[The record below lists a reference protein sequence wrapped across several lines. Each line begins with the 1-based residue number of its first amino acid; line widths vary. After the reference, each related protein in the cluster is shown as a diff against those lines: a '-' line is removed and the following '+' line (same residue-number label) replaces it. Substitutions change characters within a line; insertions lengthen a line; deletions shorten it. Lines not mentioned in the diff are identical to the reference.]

1 MLINQHLQPIT
12 KESVVDDAAQLSRRE
27 RQIMDVIWKLGRA
40 TVAEVLEGLDDPPS
54 YSAVR
59 ALLNILKTKGQL
71 DVEQDGAKYIYR
83 PTVTAVKASRNALQ
97 RIVETFF
104 GGEPRAA
111 IAALARMPE
120 TKLSEKELES
130 ISHLIDVAKKEGR

>member
-1 MLINQHLQPIT
+1 
-12 KESVVDDAAQLSRRE
+12 
-27 RQIMDVIWKLGRA
+27 MDVIWKVGQA
-40 TVAEVLEGLDDPPS
+40 TVAEVLEGLDDAPS

-71 DVEQDGAKYIYR
+71 DVEQVGAKYIYR
-83 PTVTAVKASRNALQ
+83 PTVTAAKASRNALQ

-120 TKLSEKELES
+120 TNLSPKELES
-130 ISHLIDVAKKEGR
+130 ISRLIDAAKKEGR

>member
-1 MLINQHLQPIT
+1 MD
-12 KESVVDDAAQLSRRE
+12 EAAQLSRRE
-27 RQIMDVIWKLGRA
+27 RQIMDVIWKLGQA
-40 TVAEVLEGLDDPPS
+40 TVTEMLEGLVDAPS

-71 DVEQDGAKYIYR
+71 EVEQDGARYIYR
-83 PTVTAVKASRNALQ
+83 PTVTAERASRNALQ

-111 IAALARMPE
+111 IAALARLPE
-120 TKLSEKELES
+120 TNLSPKELDA
-130 ISHLIDVAKKEGR
+130 ISRLIDAAKKEGR

>member
-1 MLINQHLQPIT
+1 
-12 KESVVDDAAQLSRRE
+12 
-27 RQIMDVIWKLGRA
+27 MDVIWRLGQA
-40 TVAEVLEGLDDPPS
+40 TVTEVLEGLDDPPS

-71 DVEQDGAKYIYR
+71 EIEQDGARYVYR
-83 PTVTAVKASRNALQ
+83 PVVTAEKASRTALQ

-111 IAALARMPE
+111 IAALAKLPE
-120 TKLSEKELES
+120 AKLSEKELEA
-130 ISHLIDVAKKEGR
+130 ISRMIDAAKKEGR

>member
-1 MLINQHLQPIT
+1 M
-12 KESVVDDAAQLSRRE
+12 DDSAKLSRRE

-40 TVAEVLEGLDDPPS
+40 TVTEVLEGLDDPPS

-71 DVEQDGAKYIYR
+71 DIEQDGAKYVYR
-83 PTVTAVKASRNALQ
+83 PTVTAERASRNALQ

-104 GGEPRAA
+104 DGEPRAA
-111 IAALARMPE
+111 IAALARLPE
-120 TKLSEKELES
+120 AKLSEKELES
-130 ISHLIDVAKKEGR
+130 INRLIDAAKKEGR

>member
-1 MLINQHLQPIT
+1 MD
-12 KESVVDDAAQLSRRE
+12 EAAQLSRRE

-40 TVAEVLEGLDDPPS
+40 TVTEVLEGLEAPPS

-71 DVEQDGAKYIYR
+71 DVEQEGAKYIYR
-83 PTVTAVKASRNALQ
+83 PMVTAEKASRSALQ

-111 IAALARMPE
+111 IAALARLPE
-120 TKLSEKELES
+120 ANLSAKEVES
-130 ISHLIDVAKKEGR
+130 IARLIDVAKKEGR

>member
-1 MLINQHLQPIT
+1 
-12 KESVVDDAAQLSRRE
+12 VDEAAQLSRRE
-27 RQIMDVIWKLGRA
+27 RQIMDVIWKLGQA
-40 TVAEVLEGLDDPPS
+40 TVSEVLDGLAEPPS

-71 DVEQDGAKYIYR
+71 DVVQEGARYVYR
-83 PTVTAVKASRNALQ
+83 PTVTAERASKNALQ

-111 IAALARMPE
+111 IAALARLPE
-120 TKLSEKELES
+120 ANLSRSELET
-130 ISHLIDVAKKEGR
+130 INRLIDAAKKEGR